1 MKNLVIVLSAI
12 TLAACGTTT
21 MPVQSTGTDGEYVV
35 SSTNQD
41 AVFSSVEKA
50 QQGAENEAIKT
61 CAKMNK
67 VYKKKYSV
75 DTPMRI
81 GQVPGTTLYFTC
93 VDKK

>member
-1 MKNLVIVLSAI
+1 MKNIAIVLSTLA
-12 TLAACGTTT
+12 LAACGTTT
-21 MPVQSTGTDGEYVV
+21 MPAQSTGTEGEYVV

-41 AVFSSVEKA
+41 SVFSTVEKA
-50 QQGAENEAIKT
+50 LQGAENEAIKT

-67 VYKKKYSV
+67 VYKKKYTV

-93 VDKK
+93 VDKN